1 MNFLLILVNGIQ
13 LIAYYILLI
22 KNASDNS
29 AIHNH
34 HHIQMKEL
42 PSAQVLYS
50 KPFNAHDWQKP
61 FPFDKAKIMENLNE
75 ENLRRIFKNK
85 LPKAFI
91 KVLNLIINLL
101 NT

>member
-1 MNFLLILVNGIQ
+1 
-13 LIAYYILLI
+13 
-22 KNASDNS
+22 
-29 AIHNH
+29 
-34 HHIQMKEL
+34 MKEL

-50 KPFNAHDWQKP
+50 KTFNAHDWQKP
-61 FPFDKAKIMENLNE
+61 FSFDKGKIMENLNE